1 MLRRLQRGLEQ
12 LYRIDTNV
20 HVDDFVLDEAARDH
34 FAPTRRPRE
43 QLLLSES
50 GDALEIGLFVD
61 EDTLSKLA
69 TWEPTRGLDDENMSD
84 FLLAVEGVSHFIYA
98 VWRARADQ
106 RVSPLELELQGEVDK
121 YVTCVLTGARTTNSP
136 WVRRRLFE
144 DFSFHDDL
152 DEEER
157 HRYRA
162 ANQGGRRYAASLES
176 RYVSPNRIGD
186 MLAELR
192 RFYRMSLR
200 SKLEFIDA
208 AA

>member
-1 MLRRLQRGLEQ
+1 MLPRLQRGLEQ
-12 LYRIDTNV
+12 LYRIAT
-20 HVDDFVLDEAARDH
+20 HVRVEDYVLDEAARDQ

-50 GDALEIGLFVD
+50 EDALEIGLFVD
-61 EDTLSKLA
+61 ETTLDRFA
-69 TWEPTRGLDDENMSD
+69 GWEPEDGLDDDNMGD
-84 FLLAVEGVSHFIYA
+84 FVLAVEGVSHFIYA

-121 YVTCVLTGARTTNSP
+121 YVTCVLTGTGAKSSP

-144 DFSFHDDL
+144 EFEFHDDL
-152 DEEER
+152 DDDER
-157 HRYRA
+157 SRYHEANGRA
-162 ANQGGRRYAASLES
+162 KRYAASLET
-176 RYVSPNRIGD
+176 RYVSCNRIGD

-200 SKLEFIDA
+200 AKLEFINA